1 MTPRP
6 VVAAA
11 IVDSLHAPTR
21 LLCAARAYPPQLRG
35 RYELPGG
42 KLEPDEAPLEG
53 LAREI
58 REELSTEIRVGEQVR
73 APSSGDGAASPAGAD
88 GIASRVGADGT
99 GDGPSAGAD
108 GDASPGPSWWP
119 ILEGRVMGV
128 WLAEVAPG
136 SPAPTASGS
145 HCSLEWVR
153 LDQVEALDWIG
164 HDLDVVRAVVEAG
177 VATPGRGKG
186 AGAPAHEAGAAP
198 PLATDGPGLSE

>member
-1 MTPRP
+1 MSPRP

-11 IVDSLHAPTR
+11 IVDSLRAPTR
-21 LLCAARAYPPQLRG
+21 ILCAARAYPPRLRG

-42 KLEPDEAPLEG
+42 KLEPGEAPLEG

-58 REELSTEIRVGEQVR
+58 REELSTAIRVGEQVR
-73 APSSGDGAASPAGAD
+73 APSPGAGD
-88 GIASRVGADGT
+88 ASRVGADGAE
-99 GDGPSAGAD
+99 DAPSAGV
-108 GDASPGPSWWP
+108 GSTASPGPSWWP
-119 ILEGRVMGV
+119 VLEGRVMGV

-136 SPAPTASGS
+136 SPAPTAGGS

-164 HDLDVVRAVVEAG
+164 HDLDVVRAVV
-177 VATPGRGKG
+177 
-186 AGAPAHEAGAAP
+186 AACAAA

>member
-1 MTPRP
+1 MSPRP

-11 IVDSLHAPTR
+11 IVDSLRAPTR
-21 LLCAARAYPPQLRG
+21 ILCAARAYPPRLRG

-42 KLEPDEAPLEG
+42 KLEPGEAPLEG

-58 REELSTEIRVGEQVR
+58 REELSTAIRVGEQVR
-73 APSSGDGAASPAGAD
+73 APSSGNGTASPLGAD
-88 GIASRVGADGT
+88 GPAR
-99 GDGPSAGAD
+99 
-108 GDASPGPSWWP
+108 PGPSWWP
-119 ILEGRVMGV
+119 VLEGRVMGV

-136 SPAPTASGS
+136 SPAPTAGGS

-164 HDLDVVRAVVEAG
+164 HDLDVVRAVV
-177 VATPGRGKG
+177 
-186 AGAPAHEAGAAP
+186 AACAAA

>member
-1 MTPRP
+1 MSPRP

-11 IVDSLHAPTR
+11 IVDSLRAPTR

-42 KLEPDEAPLEG
+42 KLEPGEAPLEG

-58 REELSTEIRVGEQVR
+58 REELSTAIRVGEQVR
-73 APSSGDGAASPAGAD
+73 APSPGAGDAR
-88 GIASRVGADGT
+88 RVGADGA

-108 GDASPGPSWWP
+108 SAASPGPSWWP
-119 ILEGRVMGV
+119 ILQGRVMGV

-136 SPAPTASGS
+136 SPAPTAGGS

-164 HDLDVVRAVVEAG
+164 HDLDVVRAVVGACGEAHAG
-177 VATPGRGKG
+177 TASAPGPDRY
-186 AGAPAHEAGAAP
+186 AAAP
-198 PLATDGPGLSE
+198 RRSR

>member
-21 LLCAARAYPPQLRG
+21 LLCATRAYPPQLRG

-73 APSSGDGAASPAGAD
+73 APSSG
-88 GIASRVGADGT
+88 
-99 GDGPSAGAD
+99 D

-164 HDLDVVRAVVEAG
+164 HDLDVVRAVVEVCLHEAG
-177 VATPGRGKG
+177 VATPGRGKR
-186 AGAPAHEAGAAP
+186 AGAPAHEAGGAP

>member
-42 KLEPDEAPLEG
+42 KLEPDETPLEG

-73 APSSGDGAASPAGAD
+73 APSSGDGDASPVGAD
-88 GIASRVGADGT
+88 GDASRVGADGT
-99 GDGPSAGAD
+99 GNGPSVGAD
-108 GDASPGPSWWP
+108 GDTSPGPSWWP

-177 VATPGRGKG
+177 QEAHAGPASPLVRRATPRPPAVRGRSTRF
-186 AGAPAHEAGAAP
+186 P
-198 PLATDGPGLSE
+198 

>member
-1 MTPRP
+1 MSPRP

-11 IVDSLHAPTR
+11 IVDSLRAPTR

-42 KLEPDEAPLEG
+42 KLEHGEAPLEG

-58 REELSTEIRVGEQVR
+58 REELSTAIRVGEQVR
-73 APSSGDGAASPAGAD
+73 APSPGAGDAR
-88 GIASRVGADGT
+88 RVGADGAARRVGADGA

-108 GDASPGPSWWP
+108 SAASPGPSWWP
-119 ILEGRVMGV
+119 ILQGRVMGV

-136 SPAPTASGS
+136 SPAPTAGGS

-164 HDLDVVRAVVEAG
+164 HDLDVVRAVVGACGEA
-177 VATPGRGKG
+177 
-186 AGAPAHEAGAAP
+186 

>member
-73 APSSGDGAASPAGAD
+73 APSSGDGDASP
-88 GIASRVGADGT
+88 VGADGT
-99 GDGPSAGAD
+99 GDGPYIGDD

-164 HDLDVVRAVVEAG
+164 HDLDVVRAVVEVCLHEAG
-177 VATPGRGKG
+177 VATPGRGKR
-186 AGAPAHEAGAAP
+186 AGAPAHEAGGAP